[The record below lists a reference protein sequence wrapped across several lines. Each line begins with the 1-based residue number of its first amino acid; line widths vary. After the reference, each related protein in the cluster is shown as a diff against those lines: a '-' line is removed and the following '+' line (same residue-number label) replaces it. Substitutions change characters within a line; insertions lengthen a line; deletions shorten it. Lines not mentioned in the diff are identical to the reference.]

1 MKTNKFIQTVLAVV
15 GFSAFSF
22 GQQTL
27 SAKDAVLRGLE
38 NNFNLQIAK
47 SQEEIA
53 ERNNRWSEAGLF
65 PTVTFSA
72 TFSNG
77 IQDNTNNPFTFTPGI
92 ILSQGLNPSLSA
104 NWNLFSG
111 MAVLISKERLEQLE
125 AQSKGNTV
133 AVMENTVQDILKAY
147 YTAVLQKKR
156 LNLYNELITTSRKRV
171 KYYELKE
178 KYAQSS
184 SLEMLQ
190 FKNQY
195 LTDSTNAL
203 IQEVS
208 YQNALRNLEILMN
221 VPQDENRKLK
231 NYVLTDSL
239 NVQLLD
245 LDLNQAKTELLSN
258 NQNIKNQYIA
268 LELQK
273 SAVDYQRSFLYP
285 TLSLQGAVTPS
296 FNSFRDIQNPNFEL
310 QTQVLT
316 YSGNLNLR
324 YTIFNNWKTKRAVE
338 VAKIQ
343 EEIAYLNTKSME
355 VSLTANLEN
364 LVDLYRSRMQLVSIS
379 EENLV
384 YATKIWELA
393 QKRFELG
400 AINSI
405 ELSSIQ
411 NTYQNTLIQHFENL
425 FNRFDTYIELIKI
438 TGKFGLQAN

>member
-1 MKTNKFIQTVLAVV
+1 
-15 GFSAFSF
+15 
-22 GQQTL
+22 
-27 SAKDAVLRGLE
+27 
-38 NNFNLQIAK
+38 
-47 SQEEIA
+47 
-53 ERNNRWSEAGLF
+53 
-65 PTVTFSA
+65 
-72 TFSNG
+72 
-77 IQDNTNNPFTFTPGI
+77 
-92 ILSQGLNPSLSA
+92 
-104 NWNLFSG
+104 
-111 MAVLISKERLEQLE
+111 
-125 AQSKGNTV
+125 
-133 AVMENTVQDILKAY
+133 
-147 YTAVLQKKR
+147 
-156 LNLYNELITTSRKRV
+156 
-171 KYYELKE
+171 
-178 KYAQSS
+178 
-184 SLEMLQ
+184 
-190 FKNQY
+190 
-195 LTDSTNAL
+195 
-203 IQEVS
+203 
-208 YQNALRNLEILMN
+208 
-221 VPQDENRKLK
+221 
-231 NYVLTDSL
+231 
-239 NVQLLD
+239 VQLLD

-273 SAVDYQRSFLYP
+273 TAVDYQRSFLYP

-296 FNSFRDIQNPNFEL
+296 YNWLRNLQNTNQEF

-324 YTIFNNWKTKRAVE
+324 YNIFNNWKTKRAVE

-405 ELSSIQ
+405 ELSSVQ

-425 FNRFDTYIELIKI
+425 YNRFDTYIELLKI

>member
-1 MKTNKFIQTVLAVV
+1 
-15 GFSAFSF
+15 
-22 GQQTL
+22 
-27 SAKDAVLRGLE
+27 
-38 NNFNLQIAK
+38 
-47 SQEEIA
+47 
-53 ERNNRWSEAGLF
+53 
-65 PTVTFSA
+65 
-72 TFSNG
+72 
-77 IQDNTNNPFTFTPGI
+77 
-92 ILSQGLNPSLSA
+92 
-104 NWNLFSG
+104 
-111 MAVLISKERLEQLE
+111 
-125 AQSKGNTV
+125 
-133 AVMENTVQDILKAY
+133 
-147 YTAVLQKKR
+147 
-156 LNLYNELITTSRKRV
+156 
-171 KYYELKE
+171 
-178 KYAQSS
+178 
-184 SLEMLQ
+184 MLQ

-245 LDLNQAKTELLSN
+245 LDLNQVKTELLSN

-324 YTIFNNWKTKRAVE
+324 YNIFNNWKTKRAVE

-405 ELSSIQ
+405 ELSSVQ

-425 FNRFDTYIELIKI
+425 YNRFDTYIELLKI

>member
-1 MKTNKFIQTVLAVV
+1 LKTNKFIQTLLAVV

-38 NNFNLQIAK
+38 NNFNVQIAK

-53 ERNNRWSEAGLF
+53 ARNNRWSEAGLF

-125 AQSKGNTV
+125 VQSKGNTV

-324 YTIFNNWKTKRAVE
+324 YNIFNNWKTKRAVE

-405 ELSSIQ
+405 ELSSVQ

-425 FNRFDTYIELIKI
+425 YNRFDTYIELLRI

>member
-1 MKTNKFIQTVLAVV
+1 MLAIV
-15 GFSAFSF
+15 GFCAVGF

-38 NNFNLQIAK
+38 NNFNVQIAK

-133 AVMENTVQDILKAY
+133 AVMENTVKDILKAY
-147 YTAVLQKKR
+147 YTAVLQKQR
-156 LNLYNELITTSRKRV
+156 LNLYNELIATSRKRV

-221 VPQDENRKLK
+221 VPQDENRLLK

-273 SAVDYQRSFLYP
+273 TAVDYQRSFLYP

-296 FNSFRDIQNPNFEL
+296 YNWLRNLQNTNQEF

-324 YTIFNNWKTKRAVE
+324 YNIFNNWKTKRAVE

-343 EEIAYLNTKSME
+343 EEITYLNTKSME
-355 VSLTANLEN
+355 ISLTANLEN
-364 LVDLYRSRMQLVSIS
+364 LIDLYRSRMQLVSIS

-405 ELSSIQ
+405 ELSSVQ

-425 FNRFDTYIELIKI
+425 YNRFDTYIELLKI

>member
-1 MKTNKFIQTVLAVV
+1 MKTNKFIQTLLAVV

-38 NNFNLQIAK
+38 NNFNVQIAK

-53 ERNNRWSEAGLF
+53 ARNNRWSEAGLF

-125 AQSKGNTV
+125 VQSKGNTV

-324 YTIFNNWKTKRAVE
+324 YNIFNNWKTKRAVE

-405 ELSSIQ
+405 ELSSVQ

-425 FNRFDTYIELIKI
+425 YNRFDTYIELLRI

>member
-1 MKTNKFIQTVLAVV
+1 LKTNKFIRTLLAVV

-38 NNFNLQIAK
+38 NNFNVQIAK

-53 ERNNRWSEAGLF
+53 ARNNRWSEAGLF

-125 AQSKGNTV
+125 VQSKGNTV

-273 SAVDYQRSFLYP
+273 TAVDYQRSFLYP

-296 FNSFRDIQNPNFEL
+296 YNWLRNLQNTNQEF

-324 YTIFNNWKTKRAVE
+324 YNIFNNWKTKRAVE

-405 ELSSIQ
+405 ELSSVQ

-425 FNRFDTYIELIKI
+425 YNRFDTYIELLKI